1 MPDLPRDR
9 WVVAPQGHRLHLLQW
24 GPEAAPP
31 VLFLHGA
38 AQHAG
43 AWEPVAER
51 MAARGYRALALD
63 SRGHGASDH
72 APPYDEAGYA
82 SDVVAA
88 IEAIGGSVA
97 LVGHSTGSL
106 VAMRVAA
113 EHPALVRA
121 AVFIDIDPQPPERQR
136 ARLQEAGTK
145 PARRFDSLDD
155 LLAGVA
161 RILPDIDE
169 ATARRFTERA
179 YERVE
184 DGSFAQRLDQRT
196 LAEWPRFDQRPL
208 LPSIVCPA
216 LVVRGRESVVASEEA
231 TTEAVR
237 LLPRGTSAVLPG
249 GHLLH
254 MQHPDAFA
262 EALEAFL
269 ASAEA

>member
-1 MPDLPRDR
+1 MTNPPRDR
-9 WVVAPQGHRLHLLQW
+9 WVVAPQGHRLHLLEW
-24 GPEAAPP
+24 GPEAAPA

-51 MAARGYRALALD
+51 MAARGHRALALD
-63 SRGHGASDH
+63 ARGHGASDH

-88 IEAIGGSVA
+88 IETIGAPVA

-113 EHPALVRA
+113 EHPAFVRA
-121 AVFIDIDPQPPERQR
+121 AMFIDIDPQPPERQR
-136 ARLQEAGTK
+136 ARLQEAGSK
-145 PARRFDSLDD
+145 PARRFDSFDN

-161 RILPDIDE
+161 RILPGVDE
-169 ATARRFTERA
+169 ATARRFAERA
-179 YERVE
+179 YERAE
-184 DGSFAQRLDQRT
+184 DGTFTQRLDQRT
-196 LAEWPRFDQRPL
+196 LAEWPQFDQRPL
-208 LPSIVCPA
+208 LPSIACPA
-216 LVVRGRESVVASEEA
+216 LIVRGRESAVASDEA
-231 TTEAVR
+231 TAEAVR

-249 GHLLH
+249 AHLLH

-269 ASAEA
+269 ARPDA